1 MCAAAVRELGQRRTK
16 DLRQM
21 KSQAVGELG
30 GFEQAWCI
38 TRASELLSKEAT
50 FVSRCNACL

>member
-1 MCAAAVRELGQRRTK
+1 MCAAAVREMGQRRTES
-16 DLRQM
+16 LRQI

-38 TRASELLSKEAT
+38 TRASELLSKEAA
-50 FVSRCNACL
+50 FVSHCNACI